1 MARRTL
7 LLALGIFFALMPLR
21 AVVAQLPL
29 RTVGAQDRM
38 IVPGVRVGRW
48 TLALTLDDL
57 TRMHGYAVRL
67 LVTAGIPPAADAV
80 FDHTTYTWERVPFAA
95 MAFQGRK
102 RVEYLQIGF
111 LMHSANGYRTTGGIG
126 FMTRRSRVIA
136 VYGRPT
142 AEMAPHPLE
151 TRMIYDHLG
160 IAFGLD
166 MAGRVHTMYVFRPG
180 EAGRFWHLL

>member
-1 MARRTL
+1 MRRAVL
-7 LLALGIFFALMPLR
+7 LLLELALLC
-21 AVVAQLPL
+21 LPPQRL
-29 RTVGAQDRM
+29 AAAEDR
-38 IVPGVRVGRW
+38 IVVPGARVGKW

-67 LVTAGIPPAADAV
+67 LVTAGLPPAADAV
-80 FDHTTYTWERVPFAA
+80 FDHTTYSWEGVPFAA
-95 MAFQGRK
+95 MAFAGRT

-111 LMHSANGYRTTGGIG
+111 LMRSANAYRTSAGIG
-126 FMTRRSRVIA
+126 FLHRRARVIDA
-136 VYGRPT
+136 YGRPT

-180 EAGRFWHLL
+180 TAGRFWHLL

>member
-1 MARRTL
+1 MRAATL
-7 LLALGIFFALMPLR
+7 GLLAAIILCL
-21 AVVAQLPL
+21 LPPAA
-29 RTVGAQDRM
+29 GATEDRV
-38 IVPGVRVGRW
+38 IVPGARVGKW

-57 TRMHGYAVRL
+57 MRMHGYAVRL
-67 LVTAGIPPAADAV
+67 LVTAGLPPAADAV
-80 FDHTTYTWERVPFAA
+80 FDHTMYTWDRVPFAA
-95 MAFQGRK
+95 MAFHGRR

-111 LMHSANGYRTTGGIG
+111 LMHSANGYRTTAGIG

-151 TRMIYDHLG
+151 TRMIYDHHG

>member
-1 MARRTL
+1 MRAATL
-7 LLALGIFFALMPLR
+7 SLAAVILCLLSRP
-21 AVVAQLPL
+21 AVA
-29 RTVGAQDRM
+29 ADDRM
-38 IVPGVRVGRW
+38 IVPGVRVGKW

-57 TRMHGYAVRL
+57 TRMHGFAVRL

-80 FDHTTYTWERVPFAA
+80 FDHTTYSWDNVPFAA

-111 LMHSANGYRTTGGIG
+111 LMHSANRYRTTAGIG
-126 FMTRRSRVIA
+126 FMTRRPRVMA

-151 TRMIYDHLG
+151 TRLIYDHLG